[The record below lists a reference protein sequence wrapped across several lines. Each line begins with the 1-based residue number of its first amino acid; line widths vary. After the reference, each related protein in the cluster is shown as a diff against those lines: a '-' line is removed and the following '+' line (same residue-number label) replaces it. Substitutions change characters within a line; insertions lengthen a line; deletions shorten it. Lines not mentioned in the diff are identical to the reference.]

1 MIRKVSASK
10 TWSTVH
16 STQGLREKKHYSRI
30 FGFHK
35 MFLVGISGKSTVL
48 GGAGEHESHSSCRP
62 LGEEGEEAHE
72 SEREG
77 KIPLQKFVKV
87 TVVVPPSSGSGR
99 RRKWR

>member
-1 MIRKVSASK
+1 MPPKLGIPCIAHKVHGRKNIIAGYLVFTK
-10 TWSTVH
+10 C
-16 STQGLREKKHYSRI
+16 
-30 FGFHK
+30 
-35 MFLVGISGKSTVL
+35 FLVGISGKSTVL

-72 SEREG
+72 SEKEG